1 MHIHIHV
8 ANVMF
13 NCALLACNKSF
24 KKFSDFKTHCY
35 QHKEGKSKLKSMPLK
50 DALSQPESTEMAHL
64 HIKLLM
70 SHFQEHEDG
79 LLLHADVAASAADVE
94 KKLNLHA
101 SPCLIL
107 LG

>member
-1 MHIHIHV
+1 MSRTSCLTVH
-8 ANVMF
+8 
-13 NCALLACNKSF
+13 CLLVIRVSKNFQISKLTVINT
-24 KKFSDFKTHCY
+24 KR
-35 QHKEGKSKLKSMPLK
+35 GKSKIKSMPLK
-50 DALSQPESTEMAHL
+50 DALSQPENTEMAHL

-101 SPCLIL
+101 SPRLIL

>member
-1 MHIHIHV
+1 M
-8 ANVMF
+8 
-13 NCALLACNKSF
+13 
-24 KKFSDFKTHCY
+24 
-35 QHKEGKSKLKSMPLK
+35 K

-101 SPCLIL
+101 SPRLIL